1 VPFFS
6 AYSQEHQPGVSRY
19 LRDGHVDGAVL
30 VSMHGKGPLDLHSPG
45 VPVVL
50 AGRPFGSDDDL
61 PYVDAGNVAARAWP
75 CSIAQAR
82 PGRGGHGAGPPD
94 MSPGV
99 DRLRG
104 YRTAMAEAGL
114 SDSGLVVFGDVSR
127 VSAEHAV

>member
-1 VPFFS
+1 
-6 AYSQEHQPGVSRY
+6 
-19 LRDGHVDGAVL
+19 
-30 VSMHGKGPLDLHSPG
+30 
-45 VPVVL
+45 
-50 AGRPFGSDDDL
+50 
-61 PYVDAGNVAARAWP
+61 
-75 CSIAQAR
+75 
-82 PGRGGHGAGPPD
+82 